1 MDHKRLGE
9 IVGALVANGV
19 PPTPE
24 AVASVLTDQEL
35 LDAVQARNLVLS
47 PVLGSI
53 ASEGAVVD
61 VGTNDA
67 ETLPTTV
74 TPESLL
80 ERVNTAHEGYVDFVT
95 QLNARREALGT
106 KGRESL
112 RVGTAEKLAEELE
125 VWATP
130 ERIEY
135 INKVL
140 EADPTL
146 TYTVTATPNDCVSGQ
161 EVIDSYR
168 QFGDNQPYRTEVWSN
183 ILTRCRYTDKE
194 VSGTSVRNGNDY
206 MLSVRFNKPILL
218 FGDRDAKNHAI
229 AKMQKDN
236 PFLRPTTPLE
246 DEVYVLTL
254 RAEAGGSLKGEELID
269 ATFTMFPQMNSRRR
283 IGGFRNVPYS
293 YVDGGGWRSVGESVV
308 DYVRRVAVVVG

>member
-1 MDHKRLGE
+1 MDNERLGE
-9 IVGALVANGV
+9 IIGASVANGV
-19 PPTPE
+19 LSSPD

-35 LDAVQARNLVLS
+35 LDAVQARTLVLS

-53 ASEGAVVD
+53 ASEGAITD
-61 VGTNDA
+61 VTTNVA

-74 TPESLL
+74 TQESLL
-80 ERVNTAHEGYVDFVT
+80 ERVDMAHKGYVDFVT
-95 QLNARREALGT
+95 QLNVRREALGT

-140 EADPTL
+140 EVDPTL

-161 EVIDSYR
+161 EVIDSNR
-168 QFGDNQPYRTEVWSN
+168 LFGDNHPYTTNVWSN
-183 ILTRCRYTDKE
+183 ILTRYTDEE

-206 MLSVRFNKPILL
+206 TLSVRFSKPTLSS
-218 FGDRDAKNHAI
+218 GDRDAQNHAI
-229 AKMQKDN
+229 AKMQKDS

-246 DEVYVLTL
+246 DEVYVRTL
-254 RAEAGGSLKGEELID
+254 RAEAGGSLKGEGAFD
-269 ATFTMFPQMNSRRR
+269 ATITRFPQMDSRR
-283 IGGFRNVPYS
+283 IGVLRGVPCSCVTDDGLRVVGDS
-293 YVDGGGWRSVGESVV
+293 YVDIDG
-308 DYVRRVAVVVG
+308 YVAVVVG